1 MIHRVV
7 PLWAVGLLLGC
18 PQVLDDHFDVGEA
31 KPVGGNDSL
40 FSDSGIGSVLDTN
53 VDAGVLDQLGR
64 PPPPPPGPPHAG
76 APAPGAASIVSSVPA
91 DGALGVLPTA
101 ELALSFSAPMNR
113 ASVEA
118 AYASNDL
125 PASEVS
131 FTWSDGDTVLHIQPH
146 AALRSSS
153 GSDPA
158 SVAAVRY
165 TLGIGATA
173 RDAKGHAL
181 QAAQLSFSV
190 ARAITH
196 VLPVVEN
203 RDLTG
208 NWRSDSVYGLADC
221 ERIDTTVCMGDSPAG
236 DAVYHGFMTFDLSG
250 VPAQL
255 IGISA
260 AQLSW
265 TATTIYGTPFTNL
278 GELEIDHVVFAV
290 LGDAAFAAQALPE
303 HESLTGPV
311 AVGARLT
318 IDALAAVQADWGV
331 RARSQYRFAFASGT
345 DGDGAPD
352 QLVSDWSSAQLA
364 LTYWLP

>member
-1 MIHRVV
+1 
-7 PLWAVGLLLGC
+7 
-18 PQVLDDHFDVGEA
+18 
-31 KPVGGNDSL
+31 
-40 FSDSGIGSVLDTN
+40 
-53 VDAGVLDQLGR
+53 
-64 PPPPPPGPPHAG
+64 
-76 APAPGAASIVSSVPA
+76 
-91 DGALGVLPTA
+91 
-101 ELALSFSAPMNR
+101 MNR

-118 AYASNDL
+118 AYISSDL

-131 FTWSDGDTVLHIQPH
+131 FTWSDADKVLHIQPR

-165 TLGIGATA
+165 SFGIAAGAK
-173 RDAKGHAL
+173 DAQGRAL
-181 QAAQLSFSV
+181 PAKQLSFSV
-190 ARAITH
+190 ARAITR

-250 VPAQL
+250 LPAQL
-255 IGISA
+255 IEISA

-265 TATTIYGTPFTNL
+265 KATVIYGTPFSAL
-278 GELEIDHVVFAV
+278 GDLEVDHVEFGA
-290 LGDAAFAAQALPE
+290 LGDAAFAVQALPE
-303 HESLTGPV
+303 HASVTGPV
-311 AVGARLT
+311 ATGSVLT
-318 IDALAAVQADWGV
+318 IDALAALRADWGV
-331 RARSQYRFAFASGT
+331 RARSQYRLAFASGT

-352 QLVSDWSSAQLA
+352 QLVSDWSSVQLS